1 MTLRAPLLALALLA
15 AACGGS
21 DPSPTPGDGASSAAA
36 SEAAKG
42 SPTSDAAS
50 AEAPPTGTKV
60 GESPPN
66 FELPV
71 LSGGSGRLALA
82 DLRGKVVVLTF
93 WASWCGPCRMEVPA
107 LEKPWKELRDT
118 NATIVGVSIDDDEA
132 AANSFLKLFPV
143 TYPMLL
149 DAGGR
154 TVADA
159 WGVSSIPATVVLD
172 KQGVVRKRHLG
183 YSPTMLANTLTF
195 VRELE
200 QE

>member
-1 MTLRAPLLALALLA
+1 MTFRPTIVALALLL
-15 AACGGS
+15 AACGGKDS
-21 DPSPTPGDGASSAAA
+21 APSTDTPT
-36 SEAAKG
+36 EAAPAAG
-42 SPTSDAAS
+42 SANPSS
-50 AEAPPTGTKV
+50 GAENPTGTKP
-60 GESPPN
+60 GEAPAN

-71 LSGGSGRLALA
+71 LSGGSGRMALA
-82 DLRGKVVVLTF
+82 DLKGKVVLMTF

-118 NATIVGVSIDDDEA
+118 DAVVLGISIDDNEPA
-132 AANSFLKLFPV
+132 ARSFLSMFPV

-154 TVADA
+154 TVADT
-159 WGVSSIPATVVLD
+159 WGVSSIPATIVID

-183 YSPTMLANTLTF
+183 YSPTMLANTVKF

-200 QE
+200 LE